1 MRTLLIVLIFTCSST
16 TFSQNNL
23 LHNQAI
29 EILKQQSPDEYQI
42 LYWYQTTPAI
52 IEFPGKNN
60 MTWKTQ
66 KTGKID
72 QYLKCNHMSEC
83 LESMSTNVHELNH
96 GISHYR
102 AYKKLAESKS
112 IKKNHCYNFYI
123 KPNMEFLF
131 NEDIE
136 LFPSSSL
143 APYIDENS
151 RTFRYS
157 TYIEGNSS
165 TQSNG
170 ILGLLDEYNCYF
182 HSAKTHWEL
191 REAFIKYGRNPAN
204 GYYRWLNTI
213 YSYMT
218 SHWEFQ
224 YFIYQYLKLLRSTD
238 YQTYNQLINI
248 TNFVNIFSNVH
259 HEFNELYETYEREL
273 GSLDKIANKYGVS
286 LDCNGEW
293 CFLDNQGIHVTD
305 AERDMITVLAISPEF
320 RDIRKDLGVKY

>member
-1 MRTLLIVLIFTCSST
+1 MRALLVILTFTFYLPSFC
-16 TFSQNNL
+16 QNNL
-23 LHNQAI
+23 LQNQAI
-29 EILKQQSPDEYQI
+29 EILKQQSPDEYKV
-42 LYWYQTTPAI
+42 LYWHQATPAI

-83 LESMSTNVHELNH
+83 LEAMSTNVHELNH

-102 AYKKLAESKS
+102 AFKKLKESNLYKKKY
-112 IKKNHCYNFYI
+112 CYNFYI

-165 TQSNG
+165 TQSDG
-170 ILGLLDEYNCYF
+170 IIGLLDEYNCYF

-191 REAFIKYGRNPAN
+191 KDAFIEHGRNPAN

-224 YFIYQYLKLLRSTD
+224 YFIYQYLKLLNSTD
-238 YQTYNQLINI
+238 INTYNQLIHS
-248 TNFVNIFSNVH
+248 TNFTSIFKNVH

-273 GSLDKIANKYGVS
+273 GSLEKAAEKYNVS
-286 LDCNGEW
+286 LECNGEW
-293 CFLDNQGIHVTD
+293 CFWDNQGIHVTD
-305 AERDMITVLAISPEF
+305 AERDMITRLAISPEF
-320 RDIRKDLGVKY
+320 KNIRNDLGVKY